1 MLYIPDSFID
11 DFGGLDRVA
20 NTEEFE
26 KFKDKILDRDVLE
39 NEIKTNIKK
48 HPVRIK
54 GSMSY
59 VE

>member
-1 MLYIPDSFID
+1 MLYIPDSFVD

-20 NTEEFE
+20 NTDEFE
-26 KFKDKILDRDVLE
+26 KFKDKILDNDVLE
-39 NEIKTNIKK
+39 TEIKTNIKK

>member
-26 KFKDKILDRDVLE
+26 KFKHKILDRDVLE
-39 NEIKTNIKK
+39 NEIKTNIKQ